1 MTGANI
7 AANTVKVTITP
18 PTAPNGF
25 FLAKPEISR
34 DEPDHNLRIM
44 SRSITDV
51 EAL

>member
-18 PTAPNGF
+18 PMAPNGF
-25 FLAKPEISR
+25 FFAKPESSR
-34 DEPDHNLRIM
+34 DESDHNLRM
-44 SRSITDV
+44 MPRSMTGA